1 MPNRDFPPL
10 KTWSVAKGIVALL
23 RRFRVSVTKH
33 TARFML
39 SLLITKKNWRR
50 QCAELLCLRVRA
62 ARQLRARYTSG
73 KTQAI
78 FGYGAVSCSTST
90 SPGRRTRVRPC
101 VAMRRICAGVSV
113 GNTCSTRVLLS
124 GSPRLTWLIVVFG
137 GAAALPDYLS
147 LFCRDRCGEPRSQV
161 EVHLTYRSIPM
172 RSTPSTCLI

>member
-1 MPNRDFPPL
+1 VTWTNLLANKEAQKHKTSKKELDKHAGAHRSRPRRRGHCRPFRRSEIRD
-10 KTWSVAKGIVALL
+10 
-23 RRFRVSVTKH
+23 
-33 TARFML
+33 
-39 SLLITKKNWRR
+39 
-50 QCAELLCLRVRA
+50 CLQR
-62 ARQLRARYTSG
+62 SH
-73 KTQAI
+73 KE
-78 FGYGAVSCSTST
+78 GYGAVSLFDEH

-113 GNTCSTRVLLS
+113 GNTCSTRELLS